1 MSALI
6 TSFTNATVKL
16 LRSLHE
22 KKHREAEGLFLA
34 EGMRIV
40 TEAVDCGHMPKLLAF
55 GAAVRT
61 HPLLQRL
68 ILATESGGGRVIE
81 TSDEVLAKIARKD
94 NPQMVVAAFA
104 LPDLSL
110 ARLDHHKL
118 QLVLVL
124 EALKDPGNLGTIL
137 RTGDAVGASAII
149 LLDHCCDPFATEAVR
164 ASMGAL
170 FTQQLAQA
178 RFEEFLPWLR
188 AAPAQLIGAS
198 LNTSH
203 DYRDISYT
211 RPCFLFMGNEQSG
224 LPPAYEQA
232 CDALVKIPMHGKA
245 DSLNVAIS
253 TAVLAYE
260 VRNQWRDLP

>member
-1 MSALI
+1 MPVPI

-16 LRSLHE
+16 LRSLHD

-40 TEAVDCGHMPKLLAF
+40 TEAVEAGHVPHLLAH
-55 GAAVRT
+55 GAAVRA

-68 ILATESGGGRVIE
+68 VQATEAEGGRVLE
-81 TSDEVLAKIARKD
+81 VSDEILAKIARKD

-110 ARLDHHKL
+110 ARLDLHKL
-118 QLVLVL
+118 QLILVL

-149 LLDHCCDPFATEAVR
+149 LIDHCCDPFATEAVR
-164 ASMGAL
+164 SSMGAL
-170 FTQQLAQA
+170 FTQQLVQTTFAA
-178 RFEEFLPWLR
+178 FLPWMR
-188 AAPAQLIGAS
+188 MAPAQLIGAS
-198 LNTSH
+198 LNASH

-211 RPCFLFMGNEQSG
+211 QPCFLFMGNEQSG
-224 LPPAYEQA
+224 LPDAYEQA
-232 CDALVKIPMHGKA
+232 CDALVKIPMLGKA

-260 VRNQWRDLP
+260 IRNQWRDLP